1 MLAIVVIVLSFIAAL
16 LGLANSYAAK
26 PEERSYTGLTRLGL
40 ALVVLATLGMIFGV
54 AKEISGIR
62 AAAQLAQADRERSQ
76 MLKEIYAQVVG
87 AKGAATDPKVVE
99 QLAKLA
105 DQISAA
111 ASLSRESDLRM
122 SDFSRSN
129 FTAGNGNFT
138 QASFRNALFRE
149 ADLRGADLGTALIDE
164 QTRLPQR

>member
-16 LGLANSYAAK
+16 LGLVNSHVAK
-26 PEERSYTGLTRLGL
+26 PGERSYKGLTRLGL
-40 ALVVLATLGMIFGV
+40 TLVVLATLGMIFGV
-54 AKEISGIR
+54 VKEISGIR
-62 AAAQLAQADRERSQ
+62 AAAQLAQAERERSQ

-87 AKGAATDPKVVE
+87 AKGATTDPKVVE

-105 DQISAA
+105 DRISAA
-111 ASLSRESDLRM
+111 ASLSRESNFRM
-122 SDFSRSN
+122 SDFSRSD
-129 FTAGNGNFT
+129 FTAGNFT

-164 QTRLPQR
+164 KTRLPQR